1 MTSTTLSGVENPP
14 AESRLW
20 SLVSWPV
27 RHIRWK
33 IVLPYALLTAL
44 LAAAGSYLVTDMVTG
59 SLEERF
65 DNQLAEAGRV
75 ASDGIVQK
83 ERQHLEIVRAVSF
96 TDGVADA
103 AAEADETALATLVAP
118 IAVNSGIERIE
129 VLGPDG
135 QRLQTFARSEDGAL
149 EYAPLVDDDD
159 PSAWPPVQE
168 VLAGQVD
175 QFGDKHAGIVETAD
189 GFVLYTA
196 GPIRSN
202 GEIAGVTLVG
212 TTLETLARD
221 LKELALAD
229 VTFYDFEGNPL
240 ASTFAIENAT
250 ESEADISANPDAAE
264 DALNGATVRE
274 ERTLFERG
282 YDLVYGR
289 MIVRNSVVGL
299 YSAGLPTNFIFD
311 AGSTTRTQVLVL
323 FAVAMAAVLAIGFFV
338 THRLTAPILRLVR
351 TSRQVA
357 AGDLTVRSGIRSSDE
372 IGVLATSFDEM
383 TEKLQRQ
390 HLSTVRALTSA
401 IDARDPYTLG
411 HSVRVGQLSMMLGRQ
426 LGLEDKILSRLEI
439 GGYLHDI
446 GKIGIRDA
454 VLLKPANLTPEERSI
469 IEEHPTIGLSIL
481 EAVDLPEEV
490 LEFVEG
496 HHERL
501 NGTGYPRG
509 LRGPEISIVKRI
521 GAVADMYDAITTER
535 PYRKPS
541 TPDEALSML
550 RSEAGTLL
558 DPQVV
563 NALAMV
569 LREWESR
576 RQAET
581 ALRGFKLPE
590 LDHRK
595 VTI

>member
-1 MTSTTLSGVENPP
+1 
-14 AESRLW
+14 
-20 SLVSWPV
+20 
-27 RHIRWK
+27 
-33 IVLPYALLTAL
+33 
-44 LAAAGSYLVTDMVTG
+44 MV
-59 SLEERF
+59 
-65 DNQLAEAGRV
+65 
-75 ASDGIVQK
+75 I
-83 ERQHLEIVRAVSF
+83 
-96 TDGVADA
+96 
-103 AAEADETALATLVAP
+103 
-118 IAVNSGIERIE
+118 
-129 VLGPDG
+129 
-135 QRLQTFARSEDGAL
+135 
-149 EYAPLVDDDD
+149 
-159 PSAWPPVQE
+159 
-168 VLAGQVD
+168 
-175 QFGDKHAGIVETAD
+175 
-189 GFVLYTA
+189 
-196 GPIRSN
+196 
-202 GEIAGVTLVG
+202 
-212 TTLETLARD
+212 
-221 LKELALAD
+221 
-229 VTFYDFEGNPL
+229 
-240 ASTFAIENAT
+240 
-250 ESEADISANPDAAE
+250 
-264 DALNGATVRE
+264 
-274 ERTLFERG
+274 
-282 YDLVYGR
+282 
-289 MIVRNSVVGL
+289 RNSVVGL

-311 AGSTTRTQVLVL
+311 AGNTTRTQVLVL
-323 FAVAMAAVLAIGFFV
+323 FAIAMAAVLGIGFFV

-351 TSRQVA
+351 TSRLVA
-357 AGDLTVRSGIRSSDE
+357 AGDLTVRSGVTSRDE
-372 IGVLATSFDEM
+372 IGVLASSFDEM

-411 HSVRVGQLSMMLGRQ
+411 HSVRVGQLSMMLGKQ
-426 LGLEDKILSRLEI
+426 LGLEDRTLGRIEI

-454 VLLKPANLTPEERSI
+454 VLLKPSRLTPEEREI

-481 EAVDLPEEV
+481 EAVELPAEV

-569 LREWESR
+569 LREWETR
-576 RQAET
+576 RKVET

-590 LDHRK
+590 LDPRK